1 MGLFPKDDG
10 QHHDNAAGQY
20 KRLRDAHQHA
30 HHEGCHHDHAH
41 DHGHEHNHPHD
52 HAHEHDHTHEHHH
65 EPAPTGLKG
74 LFHRAA
80 SYRPQIILGSTAALL
95 ATTALT
101 APLMATTI
109 GAGLAM
115 AAALYLLPKACDVTI
130 DSASALGK
138 KLKLSAVGLGLGLA
152 LMESIPEF
160 AVATQSV
167 VRGTGDVG
175 LGNIIGSNIAHV
187 LLILGTVA
195 AINGVKKNQGT
206 AWKFN
211 VAALAGASTAFGTQ
225 LATGRLIPALG
236 AGMMA
241 LAGAYLYT
249 NYRLQKRDAREQGLP
264 EDDHGHHHHHHHGD
278 HHVHVERRTLAN
290 GVLAAGG
297 MGAVIYTAHAAVE
310 HAATVAQNLGA
321 PPVLLGSLALALGTA
336 APEFAINVKAALKGK
351 TEMAVGN
358 IIGCS
363 VLNLLAVGGLLAAT
377 GTPVPDTLH
386 PSTPLGALNL
396 AAWGTSVG
404 IATTALLSSQGALK
418 RWHGFAALALYASFV
433 AGSATL
439 GAAQKPAP
447 SILENAQEKPPLV
460 LIKPKLISPV

>member
-1 MGLFPKDDG
+1 MGLLPKLDGDDSDHTEG
-10 QHHDNAAGQY
+10 GY
-20 KRLRDAHQHA
+20 KRLRDV
-30 HHEGCHHDHAH
+30 HAH
-41 DHGHEHNHPHD
+41 DHHDGHEHCDHD
-52 HAHEHDHTHEHHH
+52 HHHD
-65 EPAPTGLKG
+65 EPPPTGLRG

-80 SYRPQIILGSTAALL
+80 TYRPQIILGSTAALL

-101 APLMATTI
+101 APLLATTI

-115 AAALYLLPKACDVTI
+115 AAALYLLPRACDVTI

-152 LMESIPEF
+152 AMESFPEF
-160 AVATQSV
+160 AVAAKSIV
-167 VRGTGDVG
+167 SGARDVG

-195 AINGVKKNQGT
+195 AIAGVKKSQGT

-211 VAALAGASTAFGTQ
+211 AVALAGASTAFGTQ
-225 LATGRLIPALG
+225 LATGRLIPAIG

-241 LAGAYLYT
+241 VAGAYMYT
-249 NYRLQKRDAREQGLP
+249 NYRLQKRDAQKLGLP
-264 EDDHGHHHHHHHGD
+264 ESEHGHHHHHGGY
-278 HHVHVERRTLAN
+278 HVHVEHTPIVSGL
-290 GVLAAGG
+290 LAAGG
-297 MGAVIYTAHAAVE
+297 MGAVIYTAHSAVE
-310 HAATVAQNLGA
+310 HASTVAQNLGA

-351 TEMAVGN
+351 TDMAVGN

-377 GTPVPDTLH
+377 GTPVPESLQPT
-386 PSTPLGALNL
+386 TPLGTLNL
-396 AAWGTSVG
+396 TAWGAGVG
-404 IATTALLSSQGALK
+404 LATTTLLANKGELK
-418 RWHGFAALALYASFV
+418 RWHGFAALALYAAFV
-433 AGSATL
+433 TGSATL

-447 SILENAQEKPPLV
+447 YIPENTKPA
-460 LIKPKLISPV
+460 IITPV